1 MLTADNVDTL
11 SDFILLPGP
20 PLNAIDQPARTPLI
34 LRSPAVMP
42 IGDAPLPVVYADGHV
57 EMVASLEVLAAQ
69 YLDTTGQS
77 LDDVLAAAAQ

>member
-1 MLTADNVDTL
+1 
-11 SDFILLPGP
+11 
-20 PLNAIDQPARTPLI
+20 
-34 LRSPAVMP
+34 MP